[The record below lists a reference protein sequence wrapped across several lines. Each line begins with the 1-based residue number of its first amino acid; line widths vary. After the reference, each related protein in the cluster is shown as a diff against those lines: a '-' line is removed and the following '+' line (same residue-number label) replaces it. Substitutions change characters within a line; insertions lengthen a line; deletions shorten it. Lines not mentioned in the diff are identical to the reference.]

1 MNDSSIVKVLG
12 MWHKPKSSIAIAFV
26 NNSISPNA
34 FTSLCARFGRKL
46 EDSPY
51 GEAYRSMNKGYRRL
65 SEIAWH
71 VCYEEDAFDL
81 IGQAYGSVETFFK
94 LLEEQRLSLEAYAHS
109 CMDRR
114 RYAEGMVLLLVAK
127 SAIRWGKRFKD
138 EYKNLDV
145 MIKYR

>member
-12 MWHKPKSSIAIAFV
+12 IWHKPRSSVITFV
-26 NNSISPNA
+26 NNSISLNE
-34 FTSLCARFGRKL
+34 FTSECAHFARNL
-46 EDSPY
+46 EDSLY

-81 IGQAYGSVETFFK
+81 IGQAYGSVETFFE
-94 LLEEQRLSLEAYAHS
+94 LLEEQRITLEAYAHS

-114 RYAEGMVLLLVAK
+114 RYLEGMILLLVAK
-127 SAIRWGKRFKD
+127 KAIVWGKRFKD
-138 EYKNLDV
+138 EYRNLYV
-145 MIKYR
+145 RIRYR